1 MPCLEG
7 AQLVQ
12 EIFEENKSEVLSGA
26 IIWTPMIDTDSLEDA
41 NLREFG
47 FADLRVKQF
56 WDPDRILGRSLS
68 QTLRL
73 RISIAWDVY
82 LIYLPDHPW
91 DGELPPEPEF
101 WMHQQDEEMSLY
113 LDPPRFKHYVQT
125 ILEGTA
131 SND

>member
-1 MPCLEG
+1 M
-7 AQLVQ
+7 Q
-12 EIFEENKSEVLSGA
+12 EIFEENKSEMLYGA
-26 IIWTPMIDTDSLEDA
+26 IIWTPMIDTDNLEAA
-41 NLREFG
+41 NLLELAL
-47 FADLRVKQF
+47 ADSRVKQF
-56 WDPDRILGRSLS
+56 WDPDRILGRLLS

-113 LDPPRFKHYVQT
+113 LDPPRLKHYVQT
-125 ILEGTA
+125 VLGRIA
-131 SND
+131 FQ

>member
-1 MPCLEG
+1 VPCLEG

-12 EIFEENKSEVLSGA
+12 EIFEENKSEILHGA
-26 IIWTPMIDTDSLEDA
+26 IIWTPMIDTDSLEAA
-41 NLREFG
+41 NLREPG
-47 FADLRVKQF
+47 FADSRVKQF
-56 WDPDRILGRSLS
+56 WDPDRILGRLLS

-113 LDPPRFKHYVQT
+113 LDPPRLKHYVQT
-125 ILEGTA
+125 VLGRIA
-131 SND
+131 FR

>member
-1 MPCLEG
+1 VLCLEG

-12 EIFEENKSEVLSGA
+12 EIFEENKSEILYGA
-26 IIWTPMIDTDSLEDA
+26 IIWTPMIDTDNLEAD
-41 NLREFG
+41 NLREPG
-47 FADLRVKQF
+47 FADSRVKQF
-56 WDPDRILGRSLS
+56 WDPDRILGRLLS

-113 LDPPRFKHYVQT
+113 LDPPRLKHYVQT
-125 ILEGTA
+125 VLGRIA
-131 SND
+131 FQ

>member
-7 AQLVQ
+7 TQLVQ
-12 EIFEENKSEVLSGA
+12 EIFEENKSEILYGA
-26 IIWTPMIDTDSLEDA
+26 IIWTPMIDTDSLEAA
-41 NLREFG
+41 NLREPG
-47 FADLRVKQF
+47 FADSRVKQF
-56 WDPDRILGRSLS
+56 WDPDRILGRLLS

-73 RISIAWDVY
+73 RIFIAWDVY

-91 DGELPPEPEF
+91 NGELPPEPEF